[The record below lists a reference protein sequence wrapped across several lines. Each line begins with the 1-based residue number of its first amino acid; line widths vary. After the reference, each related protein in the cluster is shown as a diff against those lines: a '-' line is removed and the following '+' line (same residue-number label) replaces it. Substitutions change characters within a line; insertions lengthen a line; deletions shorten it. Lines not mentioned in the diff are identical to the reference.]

1 MDSMMKVSEYSA
13 AGQGSGQQKRLNSA
27 DPGNMVPME
36 KYIAEIQK
44 RDQKIGM
51 LQKDLEEQARMFS
64 KRIREEEKKAI
75 DSMNFKN

>member
-13 AGQGSGQQKRLNSA
+13 AGQGSGQQKRPNSA

-51 LQKDLEEQARMFS
+51 L
-64 KRIREEEKKAI
+64 
-75 DSMNFKN
+75 

>member
-1 MDSMMKVSEYSA
+1 
-13 AGQGSGQQKRLNSA
+13 
-27 DPGNMVPME
+27 MVPME

-64 KRIREEEKKAI
+64 KRIRE
-75 DSMNFKN
+75 

>member
-13 AGQGSGQQKRLNSA
+13 AGQGSGQQKRSNSA

-64 KRIREEEKKAI
+64 KRIRE
-75 DSMNFKN
+75 